1 MKKIISAAL
10 VACLLLPTGAFASAT
25 GNGSED
31 VDAQLTARNQAFTE
45 YLSENLT
52 DEAAYDP
59 DVRAEIIADL
69 FASQPQ
75 YASAQNSPE
84 GSADA
89 SQQELETVDVYT
101 SETKTSE
108 TTTEGV
114 EMYITYYGDGS
125 FVLGTNTYTR
135 NEDPDSEEVIAAR
148 KKAVNLL

>member
-10 VACLLLPTGAFASAT
+10 VACLLLPTGAFAAGAT
-25 GNGSED
+25 HVQDDAN
-31 VDAQLTARNQAFTE
+31 AQLTARNQAFTE

-59 DVRAEIIADL
+59 DVRVEIISDF

-89 SQQELETVDVYT
+89 AQQELETVDVYT

-148 KKAVNLL
+148 EKAVNLL